1 MVVDL
6 GEEYVFCMNLR
17 VDGRAATMAVET
29 RHWGHYWT
37 FISNKTARWD
47 DTDEEFNLEG
57 ETLKGLQHAVA
68 TRIAEQYAEAILAS
82 KVKPAVW
89 N

>member
-6 GEEYVFCMNLR
+6 GEEYVFCVNLR

-37 FISNKTARWD
+37 CIANKTARWD
-47 DTDEEFNLEG
+47 DTDEEFDLEG
-57 ETLKGLQHAVA
+57 ETLHGLHRVVA
-68 TRIAEQYAEAILAS
+68 ERIAEQYAEVVLAS
-82 KVKPAVW
+82 RVEPSVW